1 MNGIVALA
9 RLEARRSFRTP
20 VAFAVMGLFLLV
32 HGTYFVSLME
42 NYTSS
47 SMTAIASGQTPDRLN
62 LIDLVLQ
69 PLASADT
76 FLLLLLLPGISMRL
90 LSEEWRSRTS
100 ELLLS
105 LPLSE
110 AEVVWGKFLGAA
122 LLLTALLLLGLLAP
136 LSAAFFGTVEWW
148 TVLAQWLG
156 LFFFGLAGLAVGLF
170 YSSITGSQ
178 ILAYGL
184 TVVTLFGSW
193 LLGWWGRALDGTAGA
208 VVSWMSMATH
218 FNPSSLGIL
227 RLSDLVFFVGVI
239 LGGLHLAAGVLQS
252 RRWRK
257 AR

>member
-1 MNGIVALA
+1 MSRIAALA
-9 RLEARRSFRTP
+9 RLELRRSFRTP

-32 HGTYFVSLME
+32 HGIYFVSLME
-42 NYTSS
+42 NYASS
-47 SMTAIASGQTPDRLN
+47 SMTAISSGQTPDRLN

-90 LSEEWRSRTS
+90 LSEEWRSGTS

-110 AEVVWGKFLGAA
+110 AEIIWGKFLGAA
-122 LLLTALLLLGLLAP
+122 GFFGVLLLLGLSAP
-136 LSAAFFGTVEWW
+136 VAASFYGTVEWP
-148 TVLAQWLG
+148 TVAAQNLG
-156 LFFFGLAGLAVGLF
+156 LLLFGLSGLAIGVL

-178 ILAYGL
+178 ILAYTL

-193 LLGWWGRALDGTAGA
+193 FLGWWGRSLQGQMAA
-208 VVSWMSMATH
+208 VVNWLSMATH
-218 FNPSSLGIL
+218 FNPSSLGIV
-227 RLSDLVFFVGVI
+227 RLSDLLFFTGLI
-239 LGGLHLAAGVLQS
+239 LGCLHLAAGVLLS
-252 RRWRK
+252 RRWRR